1 MRLGDSTG
9 SIVRNTF
16 WIVALGMAVLAGCGL
31 RAVPMY
37 RDPSPTVEASRLP
50 VVERNDLLSE
60 LSLYLG
66 APYREGGNSLSG
78 IDCSGLA
85 RAVYG
90 ALGVDLYRR
99 AIDQYGQGV
108 PVSRRDVGTGDLL
121 FFGRGGIPSHVG
133 IAVSVSQ
140 MTHSSSSRGV
150 IVEGIDEFSKSMKL
164 IGIRRVARLR

>member
-1 MRLGDSTG
+1 M
-9 SIVRNTF
+9 
-16 WIVALGMAVLAGCGL
+16 AGCGL

-37 RDPSPTVEASRLP
+37 RDPSPTLEANLP
-50 VVERNDLLSE
+50 VVERGDLLSE

-66 APYREGGNSLSG
+66 TPYREGGNSLSG

-90 ALGVDLYRR
+90 ALGVDLHRR
-99 AIDQYGQGV
+99 AIDQYGQGR
-108 PVSRRDVGTGDLL
+108 PVSRNGAGTGDLL
-121 FFGRGGIPSHVG
+121 FFGRGGPPTHVG
-133 IAVSVSQ
+133 IAVSGSQ

-150 IVEGIDEFSKSMKL
+150 VVEDIDEFSKSMRL

>member
-1 MRLGDSTG
+1 MGDSAG
-9 SIVRNTF
+9 SIVRNAF
-16 WIVALGMAVLAGCGL
+16 WIVALGMALWTGCGL

-37 RDPSPTVEASRLP
+37 RNPNQTIEASLP
-50 VVERNDLLSE
+50 VVGRDDLLSE
-60 LSLYLG
+60 LSMYLG
-66 APYREGGNSLSG
+66 TPYREGGNNLNG

-99 AIDQYGQGV
+99 VIDQYGQGV
-108 PVSRRDVGTGDLL
+108 PVSRRNVGTGDLV
-121 FFGRGGIPSHVG
+121 FFGRGGIPTHVG
-133 IAVSVSQ
+133 IAVSRRQ

-150 IVEGIDEFSKSMKL
+150 VVEDIDEFSKSTKL

>member
-1 MRLGDSTG
+1 MRNS
-9 SIVRNTF
+9 F

-37 RDPSPTVEASRLP
+37 RDPSPTVEASLP
-50 VVERNDLLSE
+50 VVERDGLLSE
-60 LSLYLG
+60 LSLYQG
-66 APYREGGNSLSG
+66 TPYREGGNSLSG

-90 ALGVDLYRR
+90 VLGVDLYRR
-99 AIDQYGQGV
+99 TIDQYGQGV

-121 FFGRGGIPSHVG
+121 FFGRGGIPTHVG
-133 IAVSVSQ
+133 IAVSGSQ

-150 IVEGIDEFSKSMKL
+150 IVDGIDEFSESMKL